1 MPTVNLTV
9 VDMMVMAGYIVMIV
23 VWGLIHSKRSGA
35 EGYFL
40 GGRSMGWPLIGI
52 SMMAAGVSSSS
63 LVGWSADAYSTG
75 IAVFNYG
82 ISGAVVPIVFFVVF
96 FLPFYL
102 RRRIFTLPEFLE
114 GRFDARSRYFFS
126 VLTVIGYTFAD
137 AAVTL
142 YAGAMML
149 KLVFPGVSVN
159 VIVWGLVILAT
170 SYTLL
175 GGLSSVMWV
184 DLIQTAVLISGSACL
199 TFVAFSKAGG
209 WHAVMDAVPE
219 GHLHLW
225 KSADDAS
232 VPWPAIFI
240 SIPLLGF
247 YFWGLNQSMVQR
259 TLSARSVNDGR
270 MGNLFAAAL
279 QFVVFFLMVLPG
291 VAGRAIYPD
300 LENANEIYP
309 RMVFG
314 ILPEGL
320 TGLVI
325 AGFLAALIS
334 TLSSILTSSQTLV
347 TMDIISKLKPRMNG
361 RQLLLAGNL
370 SGAALMVIAAIWA
383 PRIGEFDSVVK
394 YFQQVLSFT
403 TPPVVAVFILGLFWK
418 RATANGA
425 FYGLAGGL
433 GLAVLLMLF
442 IRHTPMADW
451 HFLYVAPLLF
461 ALSGGLVAIV
471 SLLGASPPDDAV
483 SRFVWR
489 PSFYSEETAS
499 LSGVA
504 WYRNYRIFSLLL
516 LALTFVFYLVWK

>member
-1 MPTVNLTV
+1 MPEVNLTA
-9 VDMMVMAGYIVMIV
+9 VDMMVMAGYVTLIVA
-23 VWGLIHSKRSGA
+23 WGIIHSMRSGA

-40 GGRSMGWPLIGI
+40 GGRAMGWPLIGI
-52 SMMAAGVSSSS
+52 SMLAASVSSSS
-63 LVGWSADAYSTG
+63 LVGWSADAYSSG

-82 ISGAVVPIVFFVVF
+82 IAGAVVPIVFFVVF

-102 RRRIFTLPEFLE
+102 RSRIFTLPEFLE

-126 VLTVIGYTFAD
+126 VLTVIGYTFAE
-137 AAVTL
+137 AAVAL

-149 KLVFPGVSVN
+149 KLVFPGMN
-159 VIVWGLVILAT
+159 TETIVWGLVILAA
-170 SYTLL
+170 SYTLV

-184 DLIQTAVLISGSACL
+184 DLIQAAVLISGSACL
-199 TFVAFSKAGG
+199 TFIAFSKAGG
-209 WHAVMDAVPE
+209 WDAVMAAVPE

-259 TLSARSVNDGR
+259 TLGARTVNDGR

-279 QFVVFFLMVLPG
+279 QFSVFFLMVLPG
-291 VAGRAIYPD
+291 IAGRALYPD

-314 ILPEGL
+314 ILPQGV

-347 TMDIISKLKPRMNG
+347 AMDIISKIRPRMEG
-361 RQLLLAGNL
+361 RQLLMAGNL
-370 SGAALMVIAAIWA
+370 SGAALMVIAALWA
-383 PRIGEFDSVVK
+383 PQIGKFDSVVK
-394 YFQQVLSFT
+394 YFQQILSYT
-403 TPPVVAVFILGLFWK
+403 TPPVVAVFIIGLFWK

-425 FYGLAGGL
+425 FYGLTGGL
-433 GLAVLLMLF
+433 GLAVLLMLI
-442 IRHTPMADW
+442 IRLTPMADW
-451 HFLYVAPLLF
+451 HFLYVAPVLF
-461 ALSGGLVAIV
+461 TLSAGIVIIV
-471 SLLGASPPDDAV
+471 SLFGETPPEEVVA
-483 SRFVWR
+483 RFVWR
-489 PSFYSEETAS
+489 PACFTEETAS
-499 LSGVA
+499 LLGVA
-504 WYRNYRIFSLLL
+504 WYRNYRTVSLLL
-516 LALTFVFYLVWK
+516 ITLTLIFFFIWR